1 MLTPMLAP
9 LLRYW
14 PFAALLASVMMLA
27 TAHLFEY
34 FGYQP
39 CLLCLKQ
46 REVYWAAI
54 AVAVAAI
61 AARRLLKG
69 VAAAVLVSDVLLGL
83 VFLTGMVVAVY
94 HAGAEWKFW
103 PGPSTCAAAG
113 SLNPADILDAL
124 DKPIHPPSCEDAAW
138 RLAGISMAGY
148 NALISAGLAGVS
160 LLAAFA
166 PRTGDDLGRND

>member
-1 MLTPMLAP
+1 MVARMLAP

-14 PFAALLASVMMLA
+14 PVAALIASAVMLA
-27 TAHLFEY
+27 AAHAFQA

-39 CLLCLKQ
+39 CLLCLTQ

-61 AARRLLKG
+61 AARSLLKTFPANVQ
-69 VAAAVLVSDVLLGL
+69 VADVLLGL
-83 VFLTGMVVAVY
+83 VFLTGMVVAAY

-103 PGPSTCAAAG
+103 PGPATCALG
-113 SLNPADILDAL
+113 GPLNAEDLLEAL
-124 DKPIHPPSCEDAAW
+124 NKPMHPPSCEEAAW

-148 NALISAGLAGVS
+148 NALISAGLAAMS
-160 LLAAFA
+160 FLAAFA
-166 PRTGDDLGRND
+166 PRDGDDLGRND